1 MANGP
6 DGDSKGGKD
15 GGDLSSRLRRLD
27 EKLDARE
34 AEEMR
39 TKAAT
44 PPNAADRSGFS
55 QGLKLSGEFVGG
67 VVAGFLVGWVFD
79 RFTGWS
85 PWGLIVFI
93 LLGFAAGVLNV
104 LRSIGSLP
112 KYGERQDK

>member
-6 DGDSKGGKD
+6 DGDSKGGND
-15 GGDLSSRLRRLD
+15 GGDLSGRLRRLD

-39 TKAAT
+39 TKAAA
-44 PPNAADRSGFS
+44 PQNDANSAGFS

-104 LRSIGSLP
+104 LRSIGQVP
-112 KYGERQDK
+112 KYGERRDQ